1 MCSCFID
8 VFEYEILN
16 ITEENLSNQL
26 EFRKNWFI
34 SWIAKELDEF
44 NKFLDFIN
52 KLESE
57 SDSESLRIFLDK
69 VKEEIIELG
78 RLKGFHSRL
87 TYEKLIFLNKNRL

>member
-16 ITEENLSNQL
+16 ITEDNLFNKL
-26 EFRKNWFI
+26 EFHKNWFI
-34 SWIAKELDEF
+34 SWIAKELSEF
-44 NKFLDFIN
+44 QKLLHFIN
-52 KLESE
+52 RLESG
-57 SDSESLRIFLDK
+57 DSLRIFLDE

-87 TYEKLIFLNKNRL
+87 TYEKLFNI